1 MKKILGLVISI
12 LFFYKSFSQSKDSL
26 IHALLLNIQSMQGKQ
41 DGEFYAGMF
50 PSFRECG
57 GAPHNYQ
64 PDNNIFFTAITAFTM
79 RNMLPYLNQSNKVTA
94 EKIIFN
100 AAAAYPYYKDQ
111 YGYPYYNF
119 WPTHS
124 VIMPHT

>member
-26 IHALLLNIQSMQGKQ
+26 IHALLLNIQSMQVTSN
-41 DGEFYAGMF
+41 GEFYAGQF

-64 PDNNIFFTAITAFTM
+64 PDNNIFYTAVTAFAL
-79 RNMLPYLNQSNKVTA
+79 RNILPYLNNADQ
-94 EKIIFN
+94 KIAHNIIERI
-100 AAAAYPYYKDQ
+100 Q
-111 YGYPYYNF
+111 
-119 WPTHS
+119 T
-124 VIMPHT
+124 I